1 MIKKYMSRK
10 IDIDDKLVNDFKRI
24 MHEEISDR
32 LIRIYIKANNRQKA
46 TKDYVKTL
54 SDIELK
60 NIIEKGLLSELK
72 MSGEY

>member
-24 MHEEISDR
+24 MNEEISDR

-46 TKDYVKTL
+46 TKDYVQTL

>member
-10 IDIDDKLVNDFKRI
+10 IDIDDKLVNDFERI
-24 MHEEISDR
+24 MNEEISDR

-46 TKDYVKTL
+46 TEDYVKTL
-54 SDIELK
+54 SDIGLK

>member
-1 MIKKYMSRK
+1 MIKEFMGRK
-10 IDIDDKLVNDFKRI
+10 IDIDNKLVNDFKRI
-24 MHEEISDR
+24 MNEEISDR

-46 TKDYVKTL
+46 TEDYVKTL

>member
-24 MHEEISDR
+24 MNEEISDR

-46 TKDYVKTL
+46 TEDYVKTL